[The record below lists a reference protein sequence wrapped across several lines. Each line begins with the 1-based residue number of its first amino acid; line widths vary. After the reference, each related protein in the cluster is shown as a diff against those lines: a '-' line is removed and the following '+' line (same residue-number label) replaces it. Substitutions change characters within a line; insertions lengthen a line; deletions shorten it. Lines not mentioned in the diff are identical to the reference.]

1 MLSNGCDRCRSAATS
16 LCRQHLVD
24 LIRNEV
30 RLALCQL
37 INQSEAQDRSD
48 RKVRDAANGATAEE
62 EDLHLD
68 PDSLGLGPLDA
79 GCGRD

>member
-1 MLSNGCDRCRSAATS
+1 MVSNGCDRCRSAATS

-30 RLALCQL
+30 RLALRQL
-37 INQSEAQDRSD
+37 ISQSEAQDRAD

-68 PDSLGLGPLDA
+68 PNYLDLGPLDA